1 MTALTETSQF
11 QNKTPTCNSFQ
22 ALGSL
27 REKRVLTLDS
37 NVFIAAL
44 KTDENTREKCARIL
58 AKVPRKFA
66 LAEPSIVYQEVCG
79 TLARKMSIKVAN
91 KAKEQL
97 DFMIDPVLIEICD
110 RRFCLSAFALC
121 SEYSIYAIDALYL
134 QVAIANRAILVS
146 LDKEDF
152 IDKLKNN
159 KLPIEVYTVSEFPY

>member
-1 MTALTETSQF
+1 MTSRF

-22 ALGSL
+22 SIGSL

-44 KTDENTREKCARIL
+44 KTDEDTREKCARIL

-79 TLARKMSIKVAN
+79 ALARRMSIKVAN

-97 DFMIDPVLIEICD
+97 DFMIDPVLIESCD

-121 SEYSIYAIDALYL
+121 SEYDIYAVDALYL
-134 QVAIANRAILVS
+134 QVALANNAILVS

-152 IDKLKNN
+152 IDKLKN
-159 KLPIEVYTVSEFPY
+159 KKPPIETYTVSEFPY